1 MNLPRINN
9 KNLQNEIHIW
19 VVDLDVWNL
28 SCFEAVQEISE
39 SEAKKAGRF
48 HFKIHQ
54 DRYVKGRFMLRSV
67 LGMYLDS
74 DFYDQ
79 EFHANFYGKPALQ
92 KHPEDHS
99 IRFNISN
106 SENICVCAFSQ
117 NSEIGIDIEKIHD
130 LPDMDQI
137 IAASFSDE
145 EIRKIHSLSEPDL
158 TRTFFQYWARKEALI
173 KAMGMGLSHPM
184 NNVNVV
190 TRDENPSQ
198 LMIKTERSDISEEWT
213 LLDMDICTGFAAAL
227 ALQGKHHDLAGRVRF
242 FHPTD
247 ENMIQFRSRHN
258 NSFLCGAEI

>member
-1 MNLPRINN
+1 MSLPRINN
-9 KNLQNEIHIW
+9 ENLQNDIHIW

-28 SCFEAVQEISE
+28 SCLEAVQELSE

-54 DRYVKGRFMLRSV
+54 NRYVKGRFMLRSV

-79 EFHANFYGKPALQ
+79 EFHANRHGKPALQ

-130 LPDMDQI
+130 LPNMDQI
-137 IAASFSDE
+137 IAASFTDKE
-145 EIRKIHSLSEPDL
+145 RRKFHSLSEPDL
-158 TRTFFQYWARKEALI
+158 TRTFFQYWARKEALL
-173 KAMGMGLSHPM
+173 KAMGMGMSYPLNKIDIAGNENSPQL
-184 NNVNVV
+184 V
-190 TRDENPSQ
+190 TKIEG
-198 LMIKTERSDISEEWT
+198 SDISNQWT
-213 LLDMDICTGFAAAL
+213 ILDMDICKGFAAAL
-227 ALQGKHHDLAGRVRF
+227 ALQGEHRDLAGHVRI
-242 FHPTD
+242 FHPAD
-247 ENMIQFRSRHN
+247 ENMIRFRSRHN
-258 NSFLCGAEI
+258 NSFPCGAEI